1 MRSSCQNIDERL
13 YIDLPPSPQKNNKNN
28 KKQKNIRAKNQKK
41 NTKKRKEKKKERKA
55 TYEYFSRTTN
65 NLVIK

>member
-1 MRSSCQNIDERL
+1 LPNTYFNHKSSIL
-13 YIDLPPSPQKNNKNN
+13 I